1 MRSSTTDL
9 PAQKDRQQFYFH
21 PNRKRLS
28 DFAGG
33 TEVDELMRILGNYL
47 QLLNDPQRIAMWY
60 LSGAMLADRMKR
72 KYYKHAASEGEKRLV
87 CDGIIFSIIPT
98 EIGAILERMSGQQ
111 LTAVIQ
117 CVSENSDRNLWIS
130 CDSEMP

>member
-1 MRSSTTDL
+1 MQPQTTDL
-9 PAQKDRQQFYFH
+9 PAQKPQQKFYFH

-33 TEVDELMRILGNYL
+33 AEIDELMRILGNYL

-72 KYYKHAASEGEKRLV
+72 KYYKHAASESEKRIV
-87 CDGIIFSIIPT
+87 CDGIAS
-98 EIGAILERMSGQQ
+98 SG
-111 LTAVIQ
+111 
-117 CVSENSDRNLWIS
+117 
-130 CDSEMP
+130 

>member
-1 MRSSTTDL
+1 MQPQTADL
-9 PAQKDRQQFYFH
+9 PTRKAEQQFYFH

-33 TEVDELMRILGNYL
+33 AEIDELMRILGNYL

-72 KYYKHAASEGEKRLV
+72 KFYKDAASENEKRVV

-98 EIGAILERMSGQQ
+98 EIGAVLERMSGQQ

-117 CVSENSDRNLWIS
+117 CLSENSDRNLWMS